1 MAGHWSEKLFRIRMG
16 YMELTGDEFPV
27 YPYYKEANT
36 EYRNLTKIEQRLF
49 DARQNGTISEKKA
62 AQIALAQIQVDFPE
76 LLSNDCTHDWQTA
89 EITYDKFLGIRTS
102 PVSIKEYCTKCG
114 AQRVRILE

>member
-1 MAGHWSEKLFRIRMG
+1 MAGHWSEKLFRMRIG
-16 YMELTGDEFPV
+16 SMELTEDEFTI

-62 AQIALAQIQVDFPE
+62 AQIALAQIQVDFQE
-76 LLSNDCTHDWQTA
+76 LLSNDCNHDW
-89 EITYDKFLGIRTS
+89 
-102 PVSIKEYCTKCG
+102 
-114 AQRVRILE
+114 

>member
-1 MAGHWSEKLFRIRMG
+1 MAGHWTEKLFRMRMG

-27 YPYYKEANT
+27 YPYCKETNT

-49 DARQNGTISEKKA
+49 DVRQNGTLTEKKA

-76 LLSNDCTHDWQTA
+76 LLEKDCKHDWQTA
-89 EITYDKFLGIRTS
+89 EISYNKIFGIKTS
-102 PVSIKEYCTKCG
+102 PISVKEYCTKCG
-114 AQRVRILE
+114 MQRVRFLD